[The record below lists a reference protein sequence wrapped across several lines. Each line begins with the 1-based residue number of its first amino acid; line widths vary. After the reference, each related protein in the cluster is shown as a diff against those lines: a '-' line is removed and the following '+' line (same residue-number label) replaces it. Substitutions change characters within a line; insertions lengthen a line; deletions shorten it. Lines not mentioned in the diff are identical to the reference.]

1 MNETWNKI
9 QDKKKDKDT
18 DNKSAKPEST
28 KKLSKQQLL
37 TIGGIL
43 AAVMIFVDLFL
54 LMDTIKVAA
63 MAAPKAFDE
72 GKVEVE
78 EQVYQDFYNKSFNA
92 AEKAHHVENKV
103 DISIGDLE
111 EKQSLEVL
119 KIVNLTYRLDQ
130 SEKEQTWYKDAI
142 DNVTGVFN
150 EEPKIYLQVPGKGVF
165 TVNLK
170 AGEYI
175 VDNTHKYVLARIPEP
190 ELTQF
195 AIDYENVD
203 MLEFEAGGLFKK
215 FAKYG
220 EEKAEAELKEAELE
234 LMREANNNQEYYKRA
249 VKSAENIIVNLI
261 KQLNPDIS
269 NLTVEVEFIN

>member
-1 MNETWNKI
+1 MNELWNKI
-9 QDKKKDKDT
+9 QHKKKDQDT
-18 DNKSAKPEST
+18 DNKSAK
-28 KKLSKQQLL
+28 KLSKQQVL
-37 TIGGIL
+37 IRGGIL
-43 AAVMIFVDLFL
+43 AAVMIFADLFL
-54 LMDTIKVAA
+54 LMDTVKVAA

-103 DISIGDLE
+103 NISIGDLQ

-119 KIVNLTYRLDQ
+119 KIVNLTYKGGPEEKDQ
-130 SEKEQTWYKDAI
+130 ACYKDSI
-142 DNVTGVFN
+142 HNVTGVFN
-150 EEPKIYLQVPGKGVF
+150 EEPKFYLQVPEKGVF
-165 TVNLK
+165 TVNLM

-175 VDNTHKYVLARIPEP
+175 ADNAHEYVLARVPEP

-195 AIDYENVD
+195 TIDYENVEK
-203 MLEFEAGGLFKK
+203 LEFEKGGLFKSH
-215 FAKYG
+215 AKYG
-220 EEKAEAELKEAELE
+220 EEEAEKVLKEAELE

-261 KQLNPDIS
+261 KQLNPDIP